1 MWNTL
6 IQSLCELIQ
15 KIDAL
20 LEEVRSGN
28 AAGGAPPG
36 GNRIGTSISPV
47 AKQGSVPVKL
57 VNPNPL
63 RLGIIIQNQ
72 SEGEFMI
79 ALDPERIDSSYYTF
93 RLKPGETLHMDE
105 RQYKE
110 VYKGGMMG
118 LWDELTGAGET
129 SKALVTEIFWIP

>member
-47 AKQGSVPVKL
+47 AKQGTAPVKL

-129 SKALVTEIFWIP
+129 SKALVTEIFWTQ

>member
-1 MWNTL
+1 MWNAL
-6 IQSLCELIQ
+6 LGSLCELIQ

-20 LEEVRSGN
+20 LEELRPPEPSGGP
-28 AAGGAPPG
+28 ARGS
-36 GNRIGTSISPV
+36 RIGTSISPV
-47 AKQGSVPVKL
+47 AKQGGAPVKL

-63 RLGIIIQNQ
+63 RLGVIVQNH

-105 RQYKE
+105 RQYGE
-110 VYKGGMMG
+110 LYKGGMMG
-118 LWDELTGAGET
+118 LWDEATGAGEA
-129 SKALVTEIFWIP
+129 SKALVTEIFWIH